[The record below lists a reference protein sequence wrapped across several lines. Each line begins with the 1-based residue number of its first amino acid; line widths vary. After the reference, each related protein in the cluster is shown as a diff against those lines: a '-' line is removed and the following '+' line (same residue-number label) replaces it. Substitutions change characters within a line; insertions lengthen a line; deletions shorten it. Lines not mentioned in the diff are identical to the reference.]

1 MRVTVTTWR
10 SDELLA
16 WLTPTASGSSPYRHL
31 LLVEDAAAQ
40 AEGLTSLARL
50 VREAHRD
57 ARERLERL
65 TSRSLDPLDPSR
77 LPGHPSFPDDLETTT
92 LQGYLGEVLAGLVAE
107 NYLPHGRQWQVP
119 AFLFRGHLSAFQAL
133 ERARQQ
139 QTPVGATPGRTG
151 DDALAFEVD
160 EDGAV
165 TSWLFGE
172 AKCTARHD
180 AGMIADGHEK
190 LSAPDW
196 LPIDLAQLID
206 VLESRDDVEARR
218 WADALRSLNFATP
231 DSAPPRF
238 DMLLYACGQKPA
250 SASRD
255 SWMSTEAPHEKYTG
269 GKPLEAVEVQFD
281 DFVVVLAAAYPG
293 AP

>member
-1 MRVTVTTWR
+1 MTWH
-10 SDELLA
+10 SEELLA
-16 WLTPTASGSSPYRHL
+16 WLLATTTESGTYRHVL
-31 LLVEDAAAQ
+31 LLEETSAQ
-40 AEGLTSLARL
+40 AAGLTALGAL

-65 TSRSLDPLDPSR
+65 TSRSLDPLDAARPATQ
-77 LPGHPSFPDDLETTT
+77 PSFPDDLETTT
-92 LQGYLGEVLAGLVAE
+92 LQGYLGEVFAGLVAE
-107 NYLPHGRQWQVP
+107 NYLPHRRPWRVP

-139 QTPVGATPGRTG
+139 EVPVRGTPGRTG

-160 EDGAV
+160 DDGLV
-165 TSWLFGE
+165 TAWLYGE
-172 AKCTARHD
+172 AKCTATHD
-180 AGMIADGHEK
+180 ASMIVDGHEK

-206 VLESRDDVEARR
+206 ILESRDSVEARR
-218 WADALRSLNFATP
+218 WADALRTLNFVTQ
-231 DSAPPRF
+231 DDAPPRF
-238 DMLLYACGQKPA
+238 DMLVYVCGQKPA
-250 SASRD
+250 QASRD
-255 SWMSTEAPHEKYTG
+255 AWISTDAPHEKYTG

-281 DFVVVLAAAYPG
+281 DFVSVLAAAYPG